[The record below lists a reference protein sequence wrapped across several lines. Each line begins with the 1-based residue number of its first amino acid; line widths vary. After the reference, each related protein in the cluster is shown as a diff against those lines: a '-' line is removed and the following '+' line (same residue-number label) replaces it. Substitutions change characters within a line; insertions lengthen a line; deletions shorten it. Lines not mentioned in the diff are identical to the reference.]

1 MKITKRRLRQII
13 REELTLERDGVASMS
28 DAERAAVRKEL
39 HRQAQEMR
47 RIQTRIEE
55 LEPEHE
61 ALLARVDE
69 IQEEMEQMIPRAEE
83 LDAEEARLGPG
94 SVDIAGDYL
103 IGEMEELL
111 EEMDE
116 INERASEVQDELRM
130 LYLSRDRLAGLSM
143 SDVARAQTP

>member
-39 HRQAQEMR
+39 HRQGQEMR

-55 LEPEHE
+55 LEPEEDALE
-61 ALLARVDE
+61 ARSAA
-69 IQEEMEQMIPRAEE
+69 IQEELEQMIPRAEE

-94 SVDIAGDYL
+94 SVDIAGDYFV
-103 IGEMEELL
+103 GEMEELL
-111 EEMDE
+111 EEIDE
-116 INERASEVQDELRM
+116 INEDLSDIVEELADLYSERK
-130 LYLSRDRLAGLSM
+130 RLGISM
-143 SDVARAQTP
+143 SVIARAQTP

>member
-39 HRQAQEMR
+39 HRQTQEMR

-69 IQEEMEQMIPRAEE
+69 IQEEADKIIRRLGE

-94 SVDIAGDYL
+94 SVDIEGEYL
-103 IGEMEELL
+103 IGEMTELL
-111 EEMDE
+111 EELDE
-116 INERASEVQDELRM
+116 INEDLSDIGEELADLYSERK
-130 LYLSRDRLAGLSM
+130 RLGISM
-143 SDVARAQTP
+143 PDIIRAQNP